1 MTKADNL
8 TARTLYDR
16 IARFKGFVRYDHP
29 L

>member
-1 MTKADNL
+1 MTKEDNA
-8 TARTLYDR
+8 TARALYDR